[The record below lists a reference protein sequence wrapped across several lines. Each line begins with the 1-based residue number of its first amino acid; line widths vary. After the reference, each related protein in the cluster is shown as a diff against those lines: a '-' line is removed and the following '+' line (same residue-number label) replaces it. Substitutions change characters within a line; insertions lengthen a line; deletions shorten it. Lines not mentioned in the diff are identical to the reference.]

1 MIPVSKYLF
10 KVYNMETITVPF
22 KVVLLPQLLTFNL
35 YFFSGG
41 GGGRGEGGGCPF
53 IILNFP
59 IYLQPLT
66 TRDIVLMA
74 LQIAKGLQY
83 LGRRRII
90 HTDVATR
97 NCV

>member
-35 YFFSGG
+35 YFFWGG
-41 GGGRGEGGGCPF
+41 GEGAGCPF

-59 IYLQPLT
+59 LYLQPLT

>member
-1 MIPVSKYLF
+1 
-10 KVYNMETITVPF
+10 METIAVPF

-35 YFFSGG
+35 YFFFGG
-41 GGGRGEGGGCPF
+41 AGGCPF
-53 IILNFP
+53 IIILNFP

>member
-1 MIPVSKYLF
+1 
-10 KVYNMETITVPF
+10 METITVPS
-22 KVVLLPQLLTFNL
+22 KVVVLPQLLTFNL
-35 YFFSGG
+35 YFFLGE
-41 GGGRGEGGGCPF
+41 EGGGCPF

>member
-1 MIPVSKYLF
+1 
-10 KVYNMETITVPF
+10 METITESF

-35 YFFSGG
+35 YFFEG
-41 GGGRGEGGGCPF
+41 GGGCPF
-53 IILNFP
+53 IIFNFS

-66 TRDIVLMA
+66 TRDTVLMA